1 MTHSNGG
8 AVNAGGRINRD
19 DEMHLTL
26 TEKQE
31 RFCAFYVECG
41 NASEAYR
48 RAYEPPTAT
57 DKSIREKASRLLAQ
71 DNIAA
76 RIEQLRAPVREKAQL
91 TLETH
96 LEKLAS
102 LRDKAE
108 ERENF
113 PAAITAEVSRG
124 KAAGLYVERAELT
137 GKNGTPLNPASLT
150 PEERERE
157 VMLLIRTWNNRKK
170 LAAS

>member
-1 MTHSNGG
+1 M
-8 AVNAGGRINRD
+8 
-19 DEMHLTL
+19 ML

-48 RAYEPPTAT
+48 KAFEPPNAS
-57 DKSIREKASRLLAQ
+57 DKSIHERASRLLATPKVRE
-71 DNIAA
+71 
-76 RIEQLRAPVREKAQL
+76 RIEELRAPVVEKAQL
-91 TLETH
+91 TLEAH
-96 LEKLAS
+96 LEKLAY

-108 ERENF
+108 TRENF

-124 KAAGLYVERAELT
+124 KAAGLYVERRELT
-137 GKNGTPLNPASLT
+137 GKDGAPLNPASLS

-157 VMLLIRTWNNRKK
+157 ITLLIRTWNNRKR